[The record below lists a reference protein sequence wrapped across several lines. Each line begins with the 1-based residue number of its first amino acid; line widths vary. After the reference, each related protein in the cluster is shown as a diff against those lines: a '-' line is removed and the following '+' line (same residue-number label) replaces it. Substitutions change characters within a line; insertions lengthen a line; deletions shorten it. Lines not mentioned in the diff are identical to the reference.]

1 MAAAAEDWA
10 GLPHDLLVLIAK
22 HVKLMEDF
30 IAFSG
35 VCTSWRTAS
44 TKDNFDM
51 LYPQLPLL
59 MLPDKDDDYREFY
72 SLSKGKVSRRLYLP
86 EAKGRECF
94 PSDQMGWLLTQSLDG
109 KEVSLLNP
117 FSRTQIQ
124 LPNQFALSGFL
135 GLEEEEEEEEE
146 EEKEEEKEYR
156 YIRNAI
162 LSANPSFTSD
172 YVLVIAYNTDVNH
185 LAFWRPGD
193 INWTE
198 FEIVYRIGGV
208 SNMIYYKSR
217 FYLVSWSAEIGII
230 DVQDGPEP
238 RVESRLI
245 YLNDNRD
252 LFSQGDVQYYLVEV
266 NDALLL
272 VVRFGRKRPNI
283 EDGLDTFKCE
293 VYELDAIEGKLKEI
307 NDLGDSTIFLGLNGA
322 TSIDSTKFT
331 GVKPNHIYFTDDWF
345 EENYFLE
352 CGGGTDT
359 GAYNLEDGS
368 IESFYPGLS
377 LSRPCPP
384 TWVIPSL

>member
-22 HVKLMEDF
+22 HVKVMEDF

-109 KEVSLLNP
+109 KEKRRRRKKKKKKKRNIVTSETLFYLPIHRLHQIMYSSLH
-117 FSRTQIQ
+117 
-124 LPNQFALSGFL
+124 
-135 GLEEEEEEEEE
+135 
-146 EEKEEEKEYR
+146 
-156 YIRNAI
+156 
-162 LSANPSFTSD
+162 
-172 YVLVIAYNTDVNH
+172 NTDVNH

-230 DVQDGPEP
+230 DVRDGPEP
-238 RVESRLI
+238 CVESRLI

-252 LFSQGDVQYYLVEV
+252 LFAQGDVQYYLVEV

-272 VVRFGRKRPNI
+272 VVRFGRNRPNV
-283 EDGLDTFKCE
+283 EDGVDTFKCE
-293 VYELDAIEGKLKEI
+293 VYELDAMEGKLKEI
-307 NDLGDSTIFLGLNGA
+307 NNLGDSTIFLGLNGA

-331 GVKPNHIYFTDDWF
+331 RVKPNHIYFTDDWF

-384 TWVIPSL
+384 TWVIPTL